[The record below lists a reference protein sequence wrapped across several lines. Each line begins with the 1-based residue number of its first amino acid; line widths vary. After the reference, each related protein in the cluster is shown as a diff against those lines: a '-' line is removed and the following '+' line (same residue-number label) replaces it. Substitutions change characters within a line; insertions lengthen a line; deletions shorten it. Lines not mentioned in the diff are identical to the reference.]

1 MYKILFEIILKL
13 VLLVANFI
21 VIIKCQIIKHTD
33 GDIFDIYSS
42 TFQMQSLLQAEI
54 KLVSHLK
61 NYTNTAENFEDDKE
75 NKHIIDNIISKHYQN
90 FDPGP
95 DLEHYVSNPFNAFG
109 VISRTVELKDLPILF
124 KNVPQM

>member
-1 MYKILFEIILKL
+1 MNKIILFELL
-13 VLLVANFI
+13 LLLVANFI

-33 GDIFDIYSS
+33 GDILDIYSS

-54 KLVSHLK
+54 KLVNHLK
-61 NYTNTAENFEDDKE
+61 NYTNTAENFDDDKE

-95 DLEHYVSNPFNAFG
+95 DLENYVSNPFNAFG
-109 VISRTVELKDLPILF
+109 VISRTADLKDLPILF
-124 KNVPQM
+124 KNIPQM